1 MKITPEHVNS
11 CIEHSQ
17 SHRFKGTTTTICCI
31 TLKNGHT
38 VVGQSACAD
47 PEEFNSELGQQL
59 AYNDARDKIYA
70 LEAYLLSET
79 MFHDRRVTN
88 AERAF
93 NERSTEEAEQ
103 DELEWPEI
111 NFGIDV
117 EEIDAEEILL
127 DHEIRDMLALAVKHS
142 NGVEIIFNLDDGN
155 GEYRLI
161 EVTEVG
167 VIAEKYH
174 DDKEA

>member
-17 SHRFKGTTTTICCI
+17 FHRFKGTTTTICCI

-38 VVGQSACAD
+38 VVGQSAFAD

-59 AYNDARDKIYA
+59 AYNDARGKIYA

-88 AERAF
+88 AELEF
-93 NERSTEEAEQ
+93 NERSTNVQ
-103 DELEWPEI
+103 PDELELPETNFCFNAEELNHLAESLASLEFPEI
-111 NFGIDV
+111 DP
-117 EEIDAEEILL
+117 
-127 DHEIRDMLALAVKHS
+127 DMMDMPC
-142 NGVEIIFNLDDGN
+142 N
-155 GEYRLI
+155 I
-161 EVTEVG
+161 EVDEDLPENTIEIHIHHHG
-167 VIAEKYH
+167 SCS
-174 DDKEA
+174 

>member
-17 SHRFKGTTTTICCI
+17 FHRFKGTTTTICCI

-47 PEEFNSELGQQL
+47 PEEFNSELGQKL

-79 MFHDRRVTN
+79 MYHDRRVTN
-88 AERAF
+88 AEREF
-93 NERSTEEAEQ
+93 NERSTDAEQ
-103 DELEWPEI
+103 DELELPEI
-111 NFGIDV
+111 NFCFNT
-117 EEIDAEEILL
+117 EELNHLAESLASLEFPEIDP
-127 DHEIRDMLALAVKHS
+127 DMMDVPC
-142 NGVEIIFNLDDGN
+142 N
-155 GEYRLI
+155 I
-161 EVTEVG
+161 EVDENLPENTIEIHVHHHG
-167 VIAEKYH
+167 ASS
-174 DDKEA
+174 